1 MDEAIQLSSASA
13 VVVFVLVPRCEQHDI
28 GAANREQDNT
38 TAMAEGDDQLPELP
52 VRVRSAAGVWREGED
67 SHRTLHRIPE
77 PEEAGVIWRIAR
89 QLSLHDVLLKALDVL
104 LEGER
109 RYNSKTFAHP
119 AVRLLL
125 AAVASRIRC

>member
-13 VVVFVLVPRCEQHDI
+13 VVVFV
-28 GAANREQDNT
+28 
-38 TAMAEGDDQLPELP
+38 
-52 VRVRSAAGVWREGED
+52 
-67 SHRTLHRIPE
+67 

-109 RYNSKTFAHP
+109 RNNSKTFAHP